1 MWQISGGEVVAA
13 WDVDRKDS
21 DRSTTQRDL
30 DCDSLE
36 VRVNSN
42 HPVVEYFIDVDQD
55 SSMWQLVRVPQ
66 WFMVAVVVDTLVV
79 TQWLRVL

>member
-1 MWQISGGEVVAA
+1 MVAA

-42 HPVVEYFIDVDQD
+42 HPVVENFIDVDQD

-66 WFMVAVVVDTLVV
+66 
-79 TQWLRVL
+79 